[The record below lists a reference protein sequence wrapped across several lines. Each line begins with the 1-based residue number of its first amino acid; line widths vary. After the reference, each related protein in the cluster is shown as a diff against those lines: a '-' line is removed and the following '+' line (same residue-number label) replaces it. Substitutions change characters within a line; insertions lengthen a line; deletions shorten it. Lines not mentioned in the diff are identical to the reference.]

1 MAVLITQKGKKM
13 NPTPAGQNVIL
24 TGYVSYQSTDSMIG
38 DLQESASVK
47 QPGLFERFT
56 EIRNSAAEFFTAV
69 KGKINNVF
77 EPLGNWI
84 NKVTIPE
91 DKTQPDANQNA
102 RMVLKIAQ
110 ENVPG
115 YLNKARAFLG
125 KNEPLDTVSL
135 KMFSKDILRPL
146 VTFLS
151 GVDKIKGADKPAEK
165 FMAEFTHKVNSMLS
179 AAADCGPNPSEKVNQ
194 LASVCDDDKAK
205 AYLAT
210 ENFEQNFKTRM
221 MMLMTDIEGSVLPD
235 LLSIKPAEVVAR
247 HSQQQQQ
254 EETWRRLPDN

>member
-1 MAVLITQKGKKM
+1 MKFKE
-13 NPTPAGQNVIL
+13 P
-24 TGYVSYQSTDSMIG
+24 VSIRS
-38 DLQESASVK
+38 
-47 QPGLFERFT
+47 PGLSERLT
-56 EIRNSAAEFFTAV
+56 EIRNSTAAFFTSV

-91 DKTQPDANQNA
+91 DKTQSDANQNA
-102 RMVLKIAQ
+102 RIVLKIAQ
-110 ENVPG
+110 ENVQG
-115 YLNKARAFLG
+115 YLNKAYAFLG
-125 KNEPLDTVSL
+125 KNEPLDTTSL

-165 FMAEFTHKVNSMLS
+165 FMAEFIHKVNSELS

-194 LASVCDDDKAK
+194 LASICDGDRAK
-205 AYLAT
+205 AYLDSKD
-210 ENFEQNFKTRM
+210 FEQNFKARM
-221 MMLMTDIEGSVLPD
+221 MTLMTDIEGSVLPD
-235 LLSIKPAEVVAR
+235 LLSIEPAEVVAR
-247 HSQQQQQ
+247 HSQQKQ

>member
-1 MAVLITQKGKKM
+1 MQSVST
-13 NPTPAGQNVIL
+13 GQNVRL
-24 TGYVSYQSTDSMIG
+24 TGYISYQGTDGMIG
-38 DLQESASVK
+38 DLKESASVK
-47 QPGLFERFT
+47 QSGLSERLT

-84 NKVTIPE
+84 NKITIRE
-91 DKTQPDANQNA
+91 EKTQSDANQNA

-115 YLNKARAFLG
+115 YLNKARGFLD
-125 KNEPLDTVSL
+125 KNEPLDTASL

-165 FMAEFTHKVNSMLS
+165 FMAEFIHTVNSELS
-179 AAADCGPNPSEKVNQ
+179 AAADCGPRPYEKVNQ
-194 LASVCDDDKAK
+194 LASICDDDRAK
-205 AYLAT
+205 AYLDST
-210 ENFEQNFKTRM
+210 NFEQNFKARM
-221 MMLMTDIEGSVLPD
+221 MTLVTNIEGSILPD
-235 LLSIKPAEVVAR
+235 LRSIKPAEVIAL
-247 HSQQQQQ
+247 HSQQKQ

>member
-1 MAVLITQKGKKM
+1 MQSVST
-13 NPTPAGQNVIL
+13 GQNVRL
-24 TGYVSYQSTDSMIG
+24 TGYISYQGTDGMIG
-38 DLQESASVK
+38 DLKESASVK
-47 QPGLFERFT
+47 QSGLSERLT

-84 NKVTIPE
+84 NKIAIRE
-91 DKTQPDANQNA
+91 EKTQSDANQNA

-115 YLNKARAFLG
+115 YLNKARGFLD
-125 KNEPLDTVSL
+125 KNEPLDTASL

-165 FMAEFTHKVNSMLS
+165 FMAEFIHTVNSELS
-179 AAADCGPNPSEKVNQ
+179 AAADCGPRPYEKVNQ
-194 LASVCDDDKAK
+194 LASICDDDRAK
-205 AYLAT
+205 AYLDST
-210 ENFEQNFKTRM
+210 NFEQNFKARM
-221 MMLMTDIEGSVLPD
+221 MTLVTNIEGSILPD
-235 LLSIKPAEVVAR
+235 LLSIKPAEVIAL
-247 HSQQQQQ
+247 HSQQKQ

>member
-1 MAVLITQKGKKM
+1 MSQVMLVALLHDKLKINADMLIRE
-13 NPTPAGQNVIL
+13 PTVR
-24 TGYVSYQSTDSMIG
+24 T
-38 DLQESASVK
+38 
-47 QPGLFERFT
+47 PGLAERLSDV
-56 EIRNSAAEFFTAV
+56 RNSAERFFTSV

-77 EPLGNWI
+77 APLGNWI
-84 NKVTIPE
+84 NKITIPE
-91 DKTQPDANQNA
+91 DKTQSDANQNA

-125 KNEPLDTVSL
+125 KNEPLDAASL

-151 GVDKIKGADKPAEK
+151 GADKIKGADKPAEK
-165 FMAEFTHKVNSMLS
+165 FMTKFIHKVNSMLS

-194 LASVCDDDKAK
+194 LASICDDDKAK
-205 AYLAT
+205 VYLAT
-210 ENFEQNFKTRM
+210 ENFEQDFKARM
-221 MMLMTDIEGSVLPD
+221 MILMTDIEGSVLPD
-235 LLSIKPAEVVAR
+235 LLSIEPAEVVSR
-247 HSQQQQQ
+247 HSQQKQ

>member
-1 MAVLITQKGKKM
+1 MQPVST
-13 NPTPAGQNVIL
+13 GQNVRL
-24 TGYVSYQSTDSMIG
+24 TGYISHQEIADMKLKEPVSIRSPVLS
-38 DLQESASVK
+38 
-47 QPGLFERFT
+47 ERLT
-56 EIRNSAAEFFTAV
+56 EIRNSAAGFFTSV

-84 NKVTIPE
+84 NKITIRE
-91 DKTQPDANQNA
+91 EKTQSDAHQNA

-115 YLNKARAFLG
+115 YLNKAYAFLG
-125 KNEPLDTVSL
+125 ENKSLDAASL

-151 GVDKIKGADKPAEK
+151 GADKIKGADKPAEK
-165 FMAEFTHKVNSMLS
+165 FMTEFIHKVNSGLS
-179 AAADCGPNPSEKVNQ
+179 AAAGCGPNPSEKVNQ
-194 LASVCDDDKAK
+194 LASICDDDKAK

-210 ENFEQNFKTRM
+210 ENFEQDFKARM
-221 MMLMTDIEGSVLPD
+221 MTLMTDIEGSILPD
-235 LLSIKPAEVVAR
+235 LLSVKPAEVVAL
-247 HSQQQQQ
+247 HSQQEQ

>member
-1 MAVLITQKGKKM
+1 MQ
-13 NPTPAGQNVIL
+13 PTSAGQNVML
-24 TGYVSYQSTDSMIG
+24 TGYISHQEIADMKFKEPVSIRS
-38 DLQESASVK
+38 
-47 QPGLFERFT
+47 PGLSERLT
-56 EIRNSAAEFFTAV
+56 EIRNSTAAFFTSV

-77 EPLGNWI
+77 APLGNWI
-84 NKVTIPE
+84 NKITIPE
-91 DKTQPDANQNA
+91 DKTQSDANQNA

-110 ENVPG
+110 ENVQG
-115 YLNKARAFLG
+115 YLNKAYAFLG
-125 KNEPLDTVSL
+125 KNEPLDTTSL

-165 FMAEFTHKVNSMLS
+165 FMAEFIHKVNSELS

-194 LASVCDDDKAK
+194 LASICDDDKAK

-210 ENFEQNFKTRM
+210 ENFEQDFKARM
-221 MMLMTDIEGSVLPD
+221 MILMTDIEGSVLPD
-235 LLSIKPAEVVAR
+235 LLSIEPAEVVAR
-247 HSQQQQQ
+247 HSQQKQ

>member
-1 MAVLITQKGKKM
+1 MQ
-13 NPTPAGQNVIL
+13 PTSAGQNVML
-24 TGYVSYQSTDSMIG
+24 TGYISHQEIADMKFKEPVSIRS
-38 DLQESASVK
+38 
-47 QPGLFERFT
+47 PGLSERLT
-56 EIRNSAAEFFTAV
+56 EIRNSTAAFFTSV

-77 EPLGNWI
+77 APLGNWI
-84 NKVTIPE
+84 NKITIPE
-91 DKTQPDANQNA
+91 DKTQSDANQNA

-110 ENVPG
+110 ENVQG
-115 YLNKARAFLG
+115 YLNKAYAFLG
-125 KNEPLDTVSL
+125 KNKPLDTTSL

-165 FMAEFTHKVNSMLS
+165 FMAEFIHKVNSELS

-194 LASVCDDDKAK
+194 LASICDDDKAK

-210 ENFEQNFKTRM
+210 ENFEQDFKARM
-221 MMLMTDIEGSVLPD
+221 MILMTDIEGSVLPD
-235 LLSIKPAEVVAR
+235 LLSIEPAEVVAR
-247 HSQQQQQ
+247 HSQQKQ

>member
-1 MAVLITQKGKKM
+1 MQ
-13 NPTPAGQNVIL
+13 PTSAGQNVML
-24 TGYVSYQSTDSMIG
+24 TGYISHQEIADMKLKEPVSIRS
-38 DLQESASVK
+38 
-47 QPGLFERFT
+47 PGLSERLT

-84 NKVTIPE
+84 NKVTIRE
-91 DKTQPDANQNA
+91 EKTQSTQSDADQNA

-115 YLNKARAFLG
+115 YLEQARTFLG
-125 KNEPLDTVSL
+125 EDKPLDAASL

-151 GVDKIKGADKPAEK
+151 GADKIKGADKPAEK
-165 FMAEFTHKVNSMLS
+165 FMTEFTHKVNSMLS

-194 LASVCDDDKAK
+194 LASVCDDDRAK

-221 MMLMTDIEGSVLPD
+221 MMLMTDIEGSVLRD

-247 HSQQQQQ
+247 HSQQQQ

>member
-1 MAVLITQKGKKM
+1 MQPAS
-13 NPTPAGQNVIL
+13 AGQNVRL
-24 TGYVSYQSTDSMIG
+24 TGYISYQGTDAMIG
-38 DLQESASVK
+38 DLKESASVK
-47 QPGLFERFT
+47 QSGLSERFT

-77 EPLGNWI
+77 EPLGSRI
-84 NKVTIPE
+84 NKLAIRE
-91 DKTQPDANQNA
+91 EKTQPAANQNA

-115 YLNKARAFLG
+115 YLNKAYAFLG
-125 KNEPLDTVSL
+125 KNEPLDVASL

-179 AAADCGPNPSEKVNQ
+179 AAADCGPRPSEKVNQ
-194 LASVCDDDKAK
+194 LASICDDDRAK
-205 AYLAT
+205 AYLDSK
-210 ENFEQNFKTRM
+210 NFEQDFKARM
-221 MMLMTDIEGSVLPD
+221 MILMTDIEGEILPD
-235 LLSIKPAEVVAR
+235 LLSVKPEEIAGR
-247 HSQQQQQ
+247 DSQQQQ

>member
-1 MAVLITQKGKKM
+1 MKFKE
-13 NPTPAGQNVIL
+13 P
-24 TGYVSYQSTDSMIG
+24 VSIRS
-38 DLQESASVK
+38 
-47 QPGLFERFT
+47 PGLSERLT
-56 EIRNSAAEFFTAV
+56 EIRNSTAAFFTSV

-77 EPLGNWI
+77 APLGNWI
-84 NKVTIPE
+84 NKITIPE
-91 DKTQPDANQNA
+91 DKTQSDANQNA

-110 ENVPG
+110 ENVQG
-115 YLNKARAFLG
+115 YLNKAYAFLG
-125 KNEPLDTVSL
+125 KNEPLDTTSL

-165 FMAEFTHKVNSMLS
+165 FMAEFIHKVNSELS

-194 LASVCDDDKAK
+194 LASICDDDKAK

-210 ENFEQNFKTRM
+210 ENFEQDFKARM
-221 MMLMTDIEGSVLPD
+221 MILMTDIEGSVLPD
-235 LLSIKPAEVVAR
+235 LLSIEPAEVVAR
-247 HSQQQQQ
+247 HSQQKQ

>member
-1 MAVLITQKGKKM
+1 MQ
-13 NPTPAGQNVIL
+13 PTSAGQNVML
-24 TGYVSYQSTDSMIG
+24 TGYISHQEIADMKFKEPVSIRS
-38 DLQESASVK
+38 
-47 QPGLFERFT
+47 PGLSERLT
-56 EIRNSAAEFFTAV
+56 EIRNSTAAFFTSV

-91 DKTQPDANQNA
+91 DKTQSDANQNA
-102 RMVLKIAQ
+102 RIVLKIAQ
-110 ENVPG
+110 ENVQG
-115 YLNKARAFLG
+115 YLNKAYAFLG
-125 KNEPLDTVSL
+125 KNEPLDTTSL

-165 FMAEFTHKVNSMLS
+165 FMAEFIHKVNSELS

-194 LASVCDDDKAK
+194 LASICDDDKAK

-210 ENFEQNFKTRM
+210 ENFEQDFKARM
-221 MMLMTDIEGSVLPD
+221 MILMTDIEGSVLPD
-235 LLSIKPAEVVAR
+235 LLFIEPAEVVAR
-247 HSQQQQQ
+247 HSQQKQ

>member
-1 MAVLITQKGKKM
+1 MQPVS
-13 NPTPAGQNVIL
+13 AGQNIRL
-24 TGYVSYQSTDSMIG
+24 TGYISYQGTG
-38 DLQESASVK
+38 GAVGELKESESVK
-47 QPGLFERFT
+47 QSGLSERFT
-56 EIRNSAAEFFTAV
+56 EIRNSAAEFFTVV

-84 NKVTIPE
+84 SKITIRE
-91 DKTQPDANQNA
+91 EKTQSDANQNA

-115 YLNKARAFLG
+115 YLNKACAFLG
-125 KNEPLDTVSL
+125 ENKSLDAASL

-151 GVDKIKGADKPAEK
+151 GADKIKGADKPAEK
-165 FMAEFTHKVNSMLS
+165 FITEFIHKVNSGLS
-179 AAADCGPNPSEKVNQ
+179 AAAGCGPKPSEKVNQ
-194 LASVCDDDKAK
+194 LASICDDDKAK

-210 ENFEQNFKTRM
+210 ENFEQDFKARM
-221 MMLMTDIEGSVLPD
+221 MILMTDIEGSILPD

-247 HSQQQQQ
+247 YSQQKQ